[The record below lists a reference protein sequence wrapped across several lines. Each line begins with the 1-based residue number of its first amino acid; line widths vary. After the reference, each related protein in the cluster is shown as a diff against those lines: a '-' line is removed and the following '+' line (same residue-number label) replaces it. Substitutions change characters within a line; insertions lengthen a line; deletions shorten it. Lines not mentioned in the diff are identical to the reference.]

1 MSDVLHN
8 RWLETY
14 TAGFQMWTRQEAIVS
29 LTADNLLT
37 TYLGL
42 YLGITFLI
50 TSGAVL
56 AIQQLAHS
64 ADNVKRYK
72 LLRKLGAS
80 GKDIKRSLTKQLNV
94 YFGVPA
100 LLAVFHAVFV
110 TGAIFKRLEGLT
122 ADTMLTIMVSG
133 SLLVF
138 TVYTVYYITTYLGS
152 KRILQIK

>member
-1 MSDVLHN
+1 MDK
-8 RWLETY
+8 
-14 TAGFQMWTRQEAIVS
+14 AGGDRS

-72 LLRKLGAS
+72 LLKTWSVREGYKTLSDKTAMFILGACS
-80 GKDIKRSLTKQLNV
+80 V
-94 YFGVPA
+94 
-100 LLAVFHAVFV
+100 
-110 TGAIFKRLEGLT
+110 
-122 ADTMLTIMVSG
+122 G
-133 SLLVF
+133 SLSRSVCNRRD
-138 TVYTVYYITTYLGS
+138 I
-152 KRILQIK
+152 